1 MMQFMLKF
9 TWEKKKHWA
18 QEFKKEL
25 FKYLTLT
32 ILNLKIIMT

>member
-1 MMQFMLKF
+1 MLFMLKF
-9 TWEKKKHWA
+9 TWEKKNLWA

-25 FKYLTLT
+25 FKYLILT